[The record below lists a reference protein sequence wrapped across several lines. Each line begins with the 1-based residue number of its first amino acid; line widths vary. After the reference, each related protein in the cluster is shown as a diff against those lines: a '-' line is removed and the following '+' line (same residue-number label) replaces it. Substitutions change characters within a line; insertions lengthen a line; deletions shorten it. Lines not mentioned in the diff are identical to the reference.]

1 MKYRNRSNIVQLI
14 LNKVGETYFRIRVSF
29 PDFRS
34 VGRQGIFHI
43 RSLINNVHSQGLAYF
58 NSNLSYISGKGK
70 NITETHKIG

>member
-14 LNKVGETYFRIRVSF
+14 LNKVGETIFRVSF

-34 VGRQGIFHI
+34 VGRRGIFHI

-70 NITETHKIG
+70 NINEAHKID